1 MAGIPGRVL
10 FPVSLFLI
18 LLAMLNNISKDIPR
32 LRYIPW
38 ITQYIFGI
46 FVFLTANIAEYGV
59 LNY

>member
-1 MAGIPGRVL
+1 MQGIPGRVL

-18 LLAMLNNISKDIPR
+18 LLAMLNNINKDIPR

-38 ITQYIFGI
+38 IIQYIFGI